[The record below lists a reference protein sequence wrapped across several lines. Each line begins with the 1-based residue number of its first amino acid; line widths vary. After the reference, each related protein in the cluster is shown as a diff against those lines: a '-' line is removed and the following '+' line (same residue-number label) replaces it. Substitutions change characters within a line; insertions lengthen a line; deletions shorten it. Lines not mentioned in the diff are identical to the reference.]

1 MLITDGQKTL
11 SVTKGA
17 YRSFFKELGFKP
29 VTPMPVEQPEDMEPD
44 EETMLDELYEKP
56 LSEMDFSEL
65 KLYAESLGLN
75 ANGLKSKRELREAI
89 RAAEQDD

>member
-17 YRSFFKELGFKP
+17 YHSFFKELGFKP
-29 VTPMPVEQPEDMEPD
+29 VTPMLADPEDMEPD

-65 KLYAESLGLN
+65 KMYAESLGIS